1 MSSKNTHLCLKGKG
15 VMYKREKRENMEG
28 GIAILVHEIQC
39 LDFRVSFPAIL
50 RKKQSAHNY
59 KYVSKLRVLSLS
71 N

>member
-1 MSSKNTHLCLKGKG
+1 
-15 VMYKREKRENMEG
+15 MYKREKRENMEG

-50 RKKQSAHNY
+50 RIKQRAHNY